1 MENKQGT
8 IKYKQGEVIMQ
19 QFYDPEI
26 PNIIEQS
33 LIQAGYDLEMEQI
46 FNENNVQVGLKA
58 KIFKSK

>member
-1 MENKQGT
+1 
-8 IKYKQGEVIMQ
+8 MQ

-33 LIQAGYDLEMEQI
+33 LIQAGYSLEMEQV
-46 FNENNVQVGLKA
+46 FNKNNVQVGLKA